1 MAQILYAGTRKL
13 YFKLVNEQN
22 TREKLSYLEVHHG
35 ETYAHSLRV
44 GLLSIDLGYENFEWE
59 DDLKNLG
66 RAGLLHDIG
75 KLKVPINIL
84 SKEGELT
91 EEEVGIL
98 SNHPSLGF
106 LELNEIDY
114 SLVRKIVV
122 AHHEY
127 KPNPYPRKNDE
138 NNKEVDRRGND
149 PFVSACS
156 QIVAVSDM
164 FDALVSRRV
173 YKPEFELPK
182 IEEILK
188 EQFKGN
194 KKYVKQIL
202 KRY

>member
-1 MAQILYAGTRKL
+1 MARILYAGTRKL

-22 TREKLSYLEVHHG
+22 TREKLSNLEVHHS

-44 GLLSIDLGYENFEWE
+44 GLLSIDLGYENFTYE

-91 EEEVGIL
+91 EEELGIL
-98 SNHPSLGF
+98 SNHPRLGF
-106 LELNEIDY
+106 LELKEIDY
-114 SLVRKIVV
+114 GLVRKIVV

-127 KPNPYPRKNDE
+127 KPNSYPRKNDE
-138 NNKEVDRRGND
+138 NKNERGKREYD
-149 PFVSACS
+149 PFVSVCS

-164 FDALVSRRV
+164 FDALASRRV
-173 YKPEFELPK
+173 YKPRFELPK

-188 EQFKGN
+188 KQFKGDQ
-194 KKYVKQIL
+194 KYVD
-202 KRY
+202 